1 MLIIG
6 IDPGI
11 SGSICFF
18 QDGKII
24 DVVEM
29 PTMTEGKKNKKQVNG
44 SQIFNEISDRIRKLD
59 KRDIKEIIEQVSA
72 MPGQGVTS
80 MFNFGQSFGILK
92 GICSAMQLPMYF
104 VRPAKWKKYFNLIN
118 SEKDAS
124 RTRAIEIFPYFS
136 GQLSR
141 KKDSNKADAILIAS
155 FYYETYKIEEQKKN
169 TRQIHD
175 TFKCEVLNMEAD
187 IASQA
192 VGLGTNTDFSL
203 ISLFL
208 RADIIVKSVIIILIV
223 CSIYSWAVIID
234 KFRLFKKINK
244 SSDDFEEKFWDSKS
258 AETFYNSLP
267 AKVDDPMAIVF
278 KDTMES
284 LLKKK
289 FKSNLSEKMSTFLE
303 VGIEKQMSKIDKGFT
318 FLATVGSTAPFIG
331 LFGTVWGIMNS
342 FQSIA
347 ISRNTSLAIVAPG
360 IAEALFATALGLL
373 AAIPAVVAYNKFNT
387 DSQKYSQKLEN
398 FSKRFLTII

>member
-18 QDGKII
+18 QDGKIV

-44 SQIFNEISDRIRKLD
+44 SQIFNEISEKIKKLD
-59 KRDIKEIIEQVSA
+59 KEEIKVVIEQVSA

-136 GQLSR
+136 GQLSK

-155 FYYETYKIEEQKKN
+155 YYYET
-169 TRQIHD
+169 
-175 TFKCEVLNMEAD
+175 
-187 IASQA
+187 
-192 VGLGTNTDFSL
+192 
-203 ISLFL
+203 
-208 RADIIVKSVIIILIV
+208 
-223 CSIYSWAVIID
+223 
-234 KFRLFKKINK
+234 FRL
-244 SSDDFEEKFWDSKS
+244 EE
-258 AETFYNSLP
+258 
-267 AKVDDPMAIVF
+267 
-278 KDTMES
+278 
-284 LLKKK
+284 
-289 FKSNLSEKMSTFLE
+289 
-303 VGIEKQMSKIDKGFT
+303 
-318 FLATVGSTAPFIG
+318 
-331 LFGTVWGIMNS
+331 
-342 FQSIA
+342 
-347 ISRNTSLAIVAPG
+347 
-360 IAEALFATALGLL
+360 
-373 AAIPAVVAYNKFNT
+373 
-387 DSQKYSQKLEN
+387 
-398 FSKRFLTII
+398 